1 MSVLS
6 SIKGFFTVAPA
17 DVDKAAKAIYAKADA
32 DVAALKKNA
41 ATSAAHA
48 NREKSLAAA
57 KAVYEE
63 HVKLLN
69 AEVPQPATPAV
80 AHTGP
85 TGA

>member
-6 SIKGFFTVAPA
+6 AIKTFFTVAPA

-32 DVAALKKNA
+32 DVAALKKS
-41 ATSAAHA
+41 SAASQAHA
-48 NREKSLAAA
+48 GREKSLAAA

-69 AEVPQPATPAV
+69 TPSTAPAAPTGT
-80 AHTGP
+80 TGP
-85 TGA
+85 SA